1 MPLRGRGPHAGCHES
16 VYSARRPRLLATSRM
31 SDLNNL
37 YKTRVPPSLSLA
49 IATMTFLGLAVLW
62 FGVSSYY
69 RGITILASPETL
81 GQQGEF
87 FGGHLAAFAGS
98 LTLAIV
104 IYTGYAQ
111 QQQRFFLR
119 SYFLDG
125 AGLAAEAVR
134 HEDATQA
141 LRVLDYFARLA
152 LSEHDDELFLVLN
165 TVIAGDIRKQI
176 ETGQQHVTQNYP
188 FVTQA
193 VTEIGRIQKER
204 AIARKQQAQP

>member
-1 MPLRGRGPHAGCHES
+1 
-16 VYSARRPRLLATSRM
+16 M
-31 SDLNNL
+31 SDLANL

-49 IATMTFLGLAVLW
+49 IAAMTFLGLVVLW
-62 FGVSSYY
+62 YGVSSYY
-69 RGITILASPETL
+69 HGTTILTSPETL

-87 FGGHLAAFAGS
+87 FGGHLAAFAGT

-111 QQQRFFLR
+111 QQQQQRFFLR

-125 AGLAAEAVR
+125 IGLAAESVR
-134 HEDATQA
+134 HEDANQA

-176 ETGQQHVTQNYP
+176 ETGEQHITQNYP

-193 VTEIGRIQKER
+193 VAEIGRIQKER
-204 AIARKQQAQP
+204 SIARKQQA